1 MENFNRP
8 YMKGYIEDIEWGKVQ
23 VNQTIYHHD
32 VIINKGVVTQWDW
45 SKFKTNHSEGIKVE
59 ELKAFLIH
67 GEFDVDKI
75 ILSRGMQ
82 TKLNISNEAY
92 IFSRIRNDVEFFVGD
107 TISAYRKYNQWV
119 KENNNV
125 LAFFHLTC

>member
-1 MENFNRP
+1 MENFN
-8 YMKGYIEDIEWGKVQ
+8 KGYIEDIEWGKIQ
-23 VNQTIYHHD
+23 VNKMIYQHD
-32 VIINKGVVTQWDW
+32 VIIDKGVVTQWDW
-45 SKFKTNHSEGIKVE
+45 NKYKTNHSEGIKVE
-59 ELKAFLIH
+59 ELKAFLID

-75 ILSRGMQ
+75 VLSRGMQ
-82 TKLNISNEAY
+82 TKLNISDEAY
-92 IFSRIRNDVEFFVGD
+92 LFSRIRNDVEFFVGD